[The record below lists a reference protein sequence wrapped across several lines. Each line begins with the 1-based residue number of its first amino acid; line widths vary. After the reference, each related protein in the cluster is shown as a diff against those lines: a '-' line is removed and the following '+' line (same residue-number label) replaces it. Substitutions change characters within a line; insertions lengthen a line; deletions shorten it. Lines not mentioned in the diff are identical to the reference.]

1 MKGDWTVRLRASLGR
16 PSKVEELL
24 VYSDLAVVLLSH
36 CGTDVDIARHREW
49 EHQKVGHSP

>member
-1 MKGDWTVRLRASLGR
+1 MKGDWTVRLCASLGR